1 MSDIKTYVYGW
12 GVSAVLC
19 NKTVKKGFLMSYSMQ
34 NKSCNIP
41 FMHACIYF
49 CLFIYLC
56 ACCRSMLS
64 FNLIFSC
71 CKWKIEPIKG
81 LLRVK
86 GLSSPLLFFFFFF
99 FLPCFY
105 YILILYVHYKWILS
119 AMNLWD
125 PLALMNFNPPPPHY
139 HPSPPLL
146 NIQPSKVIQRALH
159 VLPDGNIPTTQSS
172 RLWHIKLWLCT
183 HIYIQIQMHLD
194 MDTHT
199 HILGEWNNITL

>member
-1 MSDIKTYVYGW
+1 MDSGLKIKFVYRKIVSDIKTYVYVW

-86 GLSSPLLFFFFFF
+86 GLSSPFFFFFF
-99 FLPCFY
+99 NPVSITYWSCMYTMNEFCLLWIY
-105 YILILYVHYKWILS
+105 GTLWHSWILT
-119 AMNLWD
+119 
-125 PLALMNFNPPPPHY
+125 
-139 HPSPPLL
+139 PLL
-146 NIQPSKVIQRALH
+146 PT
-159 VLPDGNIPTTQSS
+159 PTT
-172 RLWHIKLWLCT
+172 T
-183 HIYIQIQMHLD
+183 HLLHS
-194 MDTHT
+194 
-199 HILGEWNNITL
+199 